1 MSHCTKFDFTYTDE
15 EAITKA
21 FVKLGLTP
29 TTDLVSEFNSEFSK
43 AALGSLG
50 YLGKRQFRA
59 ICARA
64 EDDFNY
70 FVCKIENNLYELLI
84 EQSYP
89 APGDETKI
97 VGLASRFQ
105 RAYISVA
112 VENTISRINA
122 SGVPTR
128 LKESADHFEIEF
140 GSNYEYSIR
149 VTFSGNEIKEEVF
162 GVKGDIC
169 TKLTEEL
176 ESLLA
181 SPTAELLTEWKPEYT
196 VVHEEQ
202 TLQILSARL

>member
-29 TTDLVSEFNSEFSK
+29 TTDIVSEFNSDFSK
-43 AALGSLG
+43 EVIGPLG
-50 YLGKRQFRA
+50 YMGDRQFRA
-59 ICARA
+59 ICAST

-70 FVCKIENNLYELLI
+70 FACKIENNFYKLFI
-84 EQSYP
+84 EQSAP
-89 APGDETKI
+89 LPGDEEI
-97 VGLASRFQ
+97 MADLAARFQ

-112 VENTISRINA
+112 IDNTISRINA

-128 LKESADHFEIEF
+128 LKEAADHFEIEF

-149 VTFSGNEIKEEVF
+149 ITFSGNSVTEEVF

>member
-29 TTDLVSEFNSEFSK
+29 TTDIVSEFNSDFSK
-43 AALGSLG
+43 EVIGPLG
-50 YLGKRQFRA
+50 YMGDRQFRA
-59 ICARA
+59 ICAST

-70 FVCKIENNLYELLI
+70 FACKIENNFYKLLI
-84 EQSYP
+84 EQSAP
-89 APGDETKI
+89 LPGDEEI
-97 VGLASRFQ
+97 MADLAARFQ

-112 VENTISRINA
+112 IDNTISRINA

-128 LKESADHFEIEF
+128 LKEAADHFEIEF

-149 VTFSGNEIKEEVF
+149 ITFSGNSVTEEVF